1 MTFVKVVGGIEVY
14 NFRIQSLVHFYTNFW
29 SYSIS
34 NSGPAKCLG
43 QGATA
48 P

>member
-1 MTFVKVVGGIEVY
+1 MAFVKVVGGIEIY
-14 NFRIQSLVHFYTNFW
+14 DFHIHRLVHFYTIFW

-34 NSGPAKCLG
+34 NSGPAACSG
-43 QGATA
+43 QDAAA